1 MGFIHEGD
9 MEVIATSLDFLGV
22 NYYSREIV
30 RSQEVSEE
38 ENSPRTLFTNPNIT
52 EMGWEV

>member
-22 NYYSREIV
+22 NCHPSGHRGK
-30 RSQEVSEE
+30 
-38 ENSPRTLFTNPNIT
+38 N
-52 EMGWEV
+52 